1 MGEAGVAADELVE
14 PTPDIHHLFCY
25 YNDLY
30 FSSSLGGVIVEW
42 SSSRMTSCGG
52 TCAPLQGG
60 ALIRLSQP
68 ILSLRPISDLKD
80 VLLHEMIHAYMMVH
94 KIRDND
100 PGGHGDVFK
109 SWMKRINVSKVPDM
123 HRPLRGYKISV
134 FHTMYAEVDYYRQHH
149 WKCSNCGD
157 LVKRSINRKPQP
169 ADCRWHTGGLDCKDM
184 MCKWHMHAKYCGGD
198 YIKIKEPEKNS
209 SVRIRAK
216 YDTKEAKN
224 QSILDSFPK
233 MTAMYQKKADSS
245 GSGRDIIDLTSEC
258 QTDCREVSVTG
269 AKGAQRAYQGD
280 QVSKDVYV
288 VTKNVDLYCPL
299 CGMKCGQGEFGLQF
313 LDEHLDACC
322 SGASVGSD

>member
-52 TCAPLQGG
+52 TCAPLLGG
-60 ALIRLSQP
+60 ALIRLSEP
-68 ILSLRPISDLKD
+68 ILQLRPVADLKD

-94 KIRDND
+94 KIQDND

-169 ADCRWHTGGLDCKDM
+169 ADCRWHTRDIDCKDL
-184 MCKWHMHAKYCGGD
+184 MCKWHMHAKYCGGE
-198 YIKIKEPEKNS
+198 YIKVKEPEKKS
-209 SVRIRAK
+209 SVGIK
-216 YDTKEAKN
+216 EKNYIKDTKN
-224 QSILDSFPK
+224 QRILDSFSKP
-233 MTAMYQKKADSS
+233 TAAYQEKADSS
-245 GSGRDIIDLTSEC
+245 GPDIIDLTSEC
-258 QTDCREVSVTG
+258 QTDCREVSISG
-269 AKGAQRAYQGD
+269 PNGAQRAYQEN
-280 QVSKDVYV
+280 QVPEDVYGM
-288 VTKNVDLYCPL
+288 TKNIDLSCPL
-299 CGMKCGQGEFGLQF
+299 CGMKYGQGEFGLQF
-313 LDEHLDACC
+313 LNEHLDACC
-322 SGASVGSD
+322 GASV